1 VSLTIQ
7 KYLSVIDARGQG
19 WAEEVQ
25 VVLETGNNFFI
36 ILPNAPDFLEKLGK
50 ILGVDPDHLPKACDR
65 KRLFSLI
72 SFIEERDFDRML
84 AAQDEGTLACFIE
97 QIDLPR
103 TRPECVKPF
112 LVYCSVRGI
121 ISQHDNQREAR
132 ESCVAYAEAM
142 SGFKNQHEA
151 TVYKWRG
158 TDWYNTETC

>member
-7 KYLSVIDARGQG
+7 KYLSVIDARSEG
-19 WAEEVQ
+19 WTEEVRLP
-25 VVLETGNNFFI
+25 LETGNNFFI
-36 ILPNAPDFLEKLGK
+36 ILPNAPDFLEKLGG
-50 ILGVDPDHLPKACDR
+50 LLEVDPDHLPKACGR

-72 SFIEERDFDRML
+72 AFIEEKDFDRML
-84 AAQDEGTLACFIE
+84 AAHHDGALVCFIE

-103 TRPECVKPF
+103 TRPDRVRPF

-121 ISQHDNQREAR
+121 ISQHDSQREAR
-132 ESCVAYAEAM
+132 ESCAAYDDAM

-158 TDWYNTETC
+158 SDWYNTETC